1 MGMWLLSRLKV
12 PLEFNDV
19 SETDEV
25 AFDAAIGSM
34 VCQDGDVIDFA
45 DEVDYLSYDVGD
57 DCAPENGSATPEST
71 HCRPLRFQ

>member
-1 MGMWLLSRLKV
+1 M
-12 PLEFNDV
+12 

-57 DCAPENGSATPEST
+57 DYAPENGSATPEST
-71 HCRPLRFQ
+71 HCRPLRF